1 LIDSFYQGVEKGF
14 LNFVDYFLKEQ
25 GLSELTSLSEQDME
39 IFIDLLVST
48 LNDEIDKFI
57 FNTTEMNSPFFEK
70 YNHTNNNETLKEK
83 ITHLTE
89 NLMYLISIEFRMI
102 IKASAKSSLSDS
114 NQTTSSQI
122 ICDSVS
128 NLVLNTLN
136 IVEQNL
142 GFKTQFSSL
151 NNALSVVL
159 TDLIAQYIF
168 NEKCNVNNETVMRSL
183 VNSYVSDQ
191 VNEVT
196 NQIINSAETLL
207 KDNKRSVSYEDNTN
221 KSINTLT
228 RLILKNIK

>member
-1 LIDSFYQGVEKGF
+1 MIDSFYRGVEKGF

-25 GLSELTSLSEQDME
+25 GLSELSSLSEQDME
-39 IFIDLLVST
+39 ILIDLLIST

-57 FNTTEMNSPFFEK
+57 FNTTDMNSPFFEK

-89 NLMYLISIEFRMI
+89 NLMYLISVEFKMI
-102 IKASAKSSLSDS
+102 IKTSAKSSSSDS
-114 NQTTSSQI
+114 NQTTTQI

-142 GFKTQFSSL
+142 GFKTQYATL

-183 VNSYVSDQ
+183 VNSYVSNQ

-196 NQIINSAETLL
+196 NQIISSAETLL
-207 KDNKRSVSYEDNTN
+207 KENKRSISYEDDTD
-221 KSINTLT
+221 KSINALT

>member
-1 LIDSFYQGVEKGF
+1 MIDSFYRGVEKGF

-25 GLSELTSLSEQDME
+25 GISELSSLSEQDME
-39 IFIDLLVST
+39 ILIDLLIST

-57 FNTTEMNSPFFEK
+57 FNTTDMNSPFFEK

-89 NLMYLISIEFRMI
+89 NLMYLISIEFKMI
-102 IKASAKSSLSDS
+102 IKTSAKSSSSDS
-114 NQTTSSQI
+114 NQTTTQI

-142 GFKTQFSSL
+142 GFKTQYATL

-183 VNSYVSDQ
+183 VNSYVSNQ

-196 NQIINSAETLL
+196 NQIISSAETLL
-207 KDNKRSVSYEDNTN
+207 KENKRSISYEDDTD
-221 KSINTLT
+221 KSINALT

>member
-1 LIDSFYQGVEKGF
+1 
-14 LNFVDYFLKEQ
+14 VDYFLKEQ
-25 GLSELTSLSEQDME
+25 GLSELSSLSEQDME
-39 IFIDLLVST
+39 ILIDLLIST

-57 FNTTEMNSPFFEK
+57 FNTTDMNSPFFEK

-89 NLMYLISIEFRMI
+89 NLMYLISIEFKMI
-102 IKASAKSSLSDS
+102 IKTSAKSSSSDS
-114 NQTTSSQI
+114 NQTTTQI

-142 GFKTQFSSL
+142 GFKTQYATL

-183 VNSYVSDQ
+183 VNSYVSNQ

-196 NQIINSAETLL
+196 NQIISSAETLL
-207 KDNKRSVSYEDNTN
+207 KENKRSISYEDDTD
-221 KSINTLT
+221 KSINALT

>member
-1 LIDSFYQGVEKGF
+1 LIDSFYRGVEKGF

-25 GLSELTSLSEQDME
+25 GLSELSSLSEQDME
-39 IFIDLLVST
+39 ILIDLLIST

-57 FNTTEMNSPFFEK
+57 FNTTDMNSPFFEK

-89 NLMYLISIEFRMI
+89 NLMYLISVEFKMI
-102 IKASAKSSLSDS
+102 IKTSAKSSSSDS
-114 NQTTSSQI
+114 NQTTTQI

-142 GFKTQFSSL
+142 GFKTQYATL

-183 VNSYVSDQ
+183 VNSYVSNQ

-207 KDNKRSVSYEDNTN
+207 KENKRSISYEDDTD
-221 KSINTLT
+221 KSINALT

>member
-1 LIDSFYQGVEKGF
+1 LIDSFYRGVEKGF

-25 GLSELTSLSEQDME
+25 GLSELSSLSEQDME
-39 IFIDLLVST
+39 ILIDLLIST

-57 FNTTEMNSPFFEK
+57 FNTTDMNSPFFEK

-89 NLMYLISIEFRMI
+89 NLMYLISIEFKMI
-102 IKASAKSSLSDS
+102 IKTSAKSSLSDS
-114 NQTTSSQI
+114 NQTTTQI

-136 IVEQNL
+136 IVEKNL
-142 GFKTQFSSL
+142 GFKTQYATL

-183 VNSYVSDQ
+183 VNSYVSNQ

-196 NQIINSAETLL
+196 NQIISSAETLL
-207 KDNKRSVSYEDNTN
+207 KENKRSISYEDDTD
-221 KSINTLT
+221 KSINALT

>member
-1 LIDSFYQGVEKGF
+1 
-14 LNFVDYFLKEQ
+14 
-25 GLSELTSLSEQDME
+25 
-39 IFIDLLVST
+39 
-48 LNDEIDKFI
+48 
-57 FNTTEMNSPFFEK
+57 MNSPFFEK

-89 NLMYLISIEFRMI
+89 NLMYLISIEFKMI
-102 IKASAKSSLSDS
+102 IKTSAKSSSSDS
-114 NQTTSSQI
+114 NQTTTQI

-142 GFKTQFSSL
+142 GFKTQYATL

-183 VNSYVSDQ
+183 VNSYVSNQ

-196 NQIINSAETLL
+196 NQIISSAETLL
-207 KDNKRSVSYEDNTN
+207 KENKRSISYEDDTD
-221 KSINTLT
+221 KSINALT

>member
-1 LIDSFYQGVEKGF
+1 MIDSFYRGVEKGF

-25 GLSELTSLSEQDME
+25 GLSELSSLSEQDME
-39 IFIDLLVST
+39 ILIDLLIST

-57 FNTTEMNSPFFEK
+57 FNTTDMNSPFFEK

-89 NLMYLISIEFRMI
+89 NLMYLISIEFKMI
-102 IKASAKSSLSDS
+102 IKTSAKSSSSDS
-114 NQTTSSQI
+114 NQTTTQI

-142 GFKTQFSSL
+142 GFKTQYATL

-183 VNSYVSDQ
+183 VNSYVSNQ

-196 NQIINSAETLL
+196 NQIISSAETLL
-207 KDNKRSVSYEDNTN
+207 KENKRSISYEDDTD
-221 KSINTLT
+221 KSINALT

>member
-1 LIDSFYQGVEKGF
+1 MIDSFYRGVEKGF

-25 GLSELTSLSEQDME
+25 GLSELSSLSEQDME
-39 IFIDLLVST
+39 ILIDLLIST

-57 FNTTEMNSPFFEK
+57 FNTTDMNSPFFEK

-89 NLMYLISIEFRMI
+89 NLMYLISVEFKMI
-102 IKASAKSSLSDS
+102 IKTSAKSSSSDS
-114 NQTTSSQI
+114 NQTTTQI

-142 GFKTQFSSL
+142 GFKTQYATL

-183 VNSYVSDQ
+183 VNSYVSNQ

-207 KDNKRSVSYEDNTN
+207 KENKRSISYEDDTD
-221 KSINTLT
+221 KSINALT